1 MKKLKVAV
9 IVESIA
15 IILLF
20 LIVFITNSEFL
31 KSDTKLIKY
40 EEESQN
46 RIYKAQVIQMGEP
59 VGAFSSVQYKVV
71 VFKNEDNSFLCIN
84 ESFFNINDDGGVGDF
99 EAEITND
106 CFTVTFY
113 GSEQEPY
120 SVIIP
125 FDWENL
131 NE

>member
-1 MKKLKVAV
+1 MEKFKMTV

-15 IILLF
+15 VVFLLVIL
-20 LIVFITNSEFL
+20 FITNSEIF
-31 KSDTKLIKY
+31 KSDAELIKY

-46 RIYKAQVIQMGEP
+46 GIYKAQVVQVGEP

-71 VFKNEDNSFLCIN
+71 VFKNEDDSLVCIN
-84 ESFFNINDDGGVGDF
+84 EAFYNINDDGSVGDF
-99 EAEITND
+99 EAEITNEQ
-106 CFTVTFY
+106 FTVTFY

-125 FDWENL
+125 FDKEN
-131 NE
+131 

>member
-20 LIVFITNSEFL
+20 LIVFISNSEIL

-46 RIYKAQVIQMGEP
+46 RIYKAQVIQIGEP
-59 VGAFSSVQYKVV
+59 VGAFSSVQYKVSV
-71 VFKNEDNSFLCIN
+71 LKNEKIIN
-84 ESFFNINDDGGVGDF
+84 ESFFYINDDGGVGDF

-125 FDWENL
+125 FDRENL